1 MQILMW
7 ALLGLVA
14 LYFIVR
20 FSFALI
26 MRKERAE

>member
-1 MQILMW
+1 MEMLIWTL
-7 ALLGLVA
+7 AGLVA

-20 FSFALI
+20 FSIVLI